1 MSKNSVIIYVG
12 NFDYPN
18 GNAAGKRVYGNLE
31 AMNMAGY
38 KTACLCFRYTQG
50 DGRVD
55 RTSIGLTERF
65 TIPYTSGFAR
75 LNKKAPAKAFKYV
88 LDAYSDKEIKAVIM
102 YNSLGTTDFN
112 SFVIKECRR
121 RNIKVFYDIVDYFDT
136 PQKTRFLRYLMIKRE
151 LDRKF
156 RKVLPKCDGWI
167 AISSYLK
174 EKMRDPS
181 KVIIVPPLAVKRV
194 EKSERIPSDT
204 VTFSYAT
211 YIRNKNR
218 AISEWK
224 DRVDAYI
231 DVFEE
236 VRKADTKRKFF
247 VNFLGF
253 QKQEL
258 VDVFPQEI
266 REEYKRKLDSLD
278 PFIKYHGKMNN
289 DDVQKVIEKSDFTIL
304 LRDSKTCNNAGF
316 PTKVSESI
324 SLGVPVFANIT
335 SDIGDYIK
343 DKVNGIVVPEP
354 SDIDGIAQRMIEV
367 LNMEENELQSLRDGA
382 SKTEGFY
389 YESYAETFKN
399 YFN

>member
-231 DVFEE
+231 DVFEK

-389 YESYAETFKN
+389 YESYAETFKS